1 MAPNNFPELSN
12 IESTLLVK
20 FVEFADK
27 HELTRV
33 DASSIHTSAKEFG
46 IRPIFLR
53 ATFEKLCQK
62 GILSLTTVRNYDSD
76 DDSYYEIN
84 PEYADEIDSYVNF
97 MITEPITTSLPGD
110 VPASD
115 RFVSIGDNQ
124 PEVSQ
129 AIEALDELSAA
140 IRHPRDTN
148 VSLTADPDDRII
160 LSKEIDA
167 IKELIG
173 QRRIHISALWDS
185 TKSNSTLKWLM
196 EQSISGVV
204 RELAVKAFNHLDTL
218 IHFLC
223 SLRLI

>member
-115 RFVSIGDNQ
+115 R
-124 PEVSQ
+124 
-129 AIEALDELSAA
+129 
-140 IRHPRDTN
+140 
-148 VSLTADPDDRII
+148 II

-223 SLRLI
+223 SL